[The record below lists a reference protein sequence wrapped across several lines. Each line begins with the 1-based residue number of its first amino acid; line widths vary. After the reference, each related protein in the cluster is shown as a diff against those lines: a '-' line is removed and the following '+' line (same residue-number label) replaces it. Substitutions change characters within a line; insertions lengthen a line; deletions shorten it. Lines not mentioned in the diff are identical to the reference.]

1 MLEARKCKYE
11 QFILWR
17 QDGRQRKTKPEQ
29 TLAVVRAAGAFKAK
43 LKQSK
48 TKTTAEQIEEILK
61 WKFRRRKAGARKLDS
76 INELQQETQ
85 DNIEP
90 SKEVLKFLRR

>member
-1 MLEARKCKYE
+1 MGNVV
-11 QFILWR
+11 QS
-17 QDGRQRKTKPEQ
+17 GRQRKAKPEQ

-48 TKTTAEQIEEILK
+48 TKTTAEQIEEILE
-61 WKFRRRKAGARKLDS
+61 WKFRRRKAGTRKLDS
-76 INELQQETQ
+76 INELQEKTK